1 MTDITTMDQLPTKR
15 PRGRPKKYVTEE
27 ERLEIKRAHDRNYY
41 QRNIEA
47 KKEKVRE
54 YQAINK
60 EYILQRKRDLYHQK
74 KNMVNQS
81 KSNNSDLI
89 SGLS

>member
-1 MTDITTMDQLPTKR
+1 MTDITTMDQLPSKR

-54 YQAINK
+54 YQAANK
-60 EYILQRKRDLYHQK
+60 EYILQRKKDLYHQK

>member
-1 MTDITTMDQLPTKR
+1 MTDITIMDQTPTKR
-15 PRGRPKKYVTEE
+15 SRGRPKKYVTEE
-27 ERLEIKRAHDRNYY
+27 ERLEIKRANDRKYY
-41 QRNIEA
+41 NQNSEA

>member
-54 YQAINK
+54 YQAANK
-60 EYILQRKRDLYHQK
+60 EYILQRKKDLYHQK
-74 KNMVNQS
+74 QKMVNQS
-81 KSNNSDLI
+81 NNNNSDLI

>member
-1 MTDITTMDQLPTKR
+1 MSDITTMDQLPTKR
-15 PRGRPKKYVTEE
+15 PRGRPRKYVTEE
-27 ERLEIKRAHDRNYY
+27 ERFEIKRANDRRYY
-41 QRNIEA
+41 NENSET
-47 KKEKVRE
+47 KKEKVKE
-54 YQAINK
+54 YQAANK

>member
-1 MTDITTMDQLPTKR
+1 MTGITTMDQTPTKR

-27 ERLEIKRAHDRNYY
+27 ERLEIKRANDRKYY
-41 QRNIEA
+41 NQNSEA

-54 YQAINK
+54 YQAVNK

-74 KNMVNQS
+74 KIWLINLKVII
-81 KSNNSDLI
+81 LI
-89 SGLS
+89 S

>member
-1 MTDITTMDQLPTKR
+1 MTDITIMDHIPTKR
-15 PRGRPKKYVTEE
+15 PRGRPKKYVNEE
-27 ERLEIKRAHDRNYY
+27 ERLEIKRANDCKYY
-41 QRNIEA
+41 NQNSEA

-54 YQAINK
+54 YQTANK

>member
-15 PRGRPKKYVTEE
+15 PIGRPKKYITDV
-27 ERLEIKRAHDRNYY
+27 ERLEIKRANDRKYY
-41 QRNIEA
+41 SQNSEA
-47 KKEKVRE
+47 KINKVKE
-54 YQAINK
+54 YQSAHK

-89 SGLS
+89 SVLS

>member
-1 MTDITTMDQLPTKR
+1 MTDITTMDQLPSKR

-54 YQAINK
+54 YQAANK
-60 EYILQRKRDLYHQK
+60 EYILQRKQDLYHQTK
-74 KNMVNQS
+74 IWLINLKAII
-81 KSNNSDLI
+81 LI
-89 SGLS
+89 S

>member
-54 YQAINK
+54 YQAANK
-60 EYILQRKRDLYHQK
+60 EYILQRKKDLYHQK
-74 KNMVNQS
+74 K
-81 KSNNSDLI
+81 KY
-89 SGLS
+89 G

>member
-1 MTDITTMDQLPTKR
+1 MTAITIMDQTPTKR
-15 PRGRPKKYVTEE
+15 SRGRPKKYVTEE
-27 ERLEIKRAHDRNYY
+27 ERIEIKRANDRKYY
-41 QRNIEA
+41 RENTEA

-54 YQAINK
+54 YQAANK
-60 EYILQRKRDLYHQK
+60 EYILQRKRDLYYQK

>member
-27 ERLEIKRAHDRNYY
+27 ERLEIKRANDRKYY
-41 QRNIEA
+41 SKNSEA
-47 KKEKVRE
+47 KINKVKE
-54 YQAINK
+54 YQSANK
-60 EYILQRKRDLYHQK
+60 EYVLQRKRDLYHQK
-74 KNMVNQS
+74 KNMLNQS

-89 SGLS
+89 SVLS

>member
-1 MTDITTMDQLPTKR
+1 MTDITTMDQIPTKR
-15 PRGRPKKYVTEE
+15 PRGRPKKYITEE
-27 ERLEIKRAHDRNYY
+27 ERLEIKRQHDRNYY
-41 QRNIEA
+41 QRNTEA

-54 YQAINK
+54 YQAANK
-60 EYILQRKRDLYHQK
+60 EYILQRKKDLYHQK

>member
-1 MTDITTMDQLPTKR
+1 MTAITTMDQTPIKR
-15 PRGRPKKYVTEE
+15 PRGRPRKYVTEE
-27 ERLEIKRAHDRNYY
+27 ERLEIKRANDRRYY
-41 QRNIEA
+41 NENSET
-47 KKEKVRE
+47 KKEKVKE
-54 YQAINK
+54 YQAANK

>member
-1 MTDITTMDQLPTKR
+1 MTGITTMDQTPTQR
-15 PRGRPKKYVTEE
+15 TRGRPKKYVTEE
-27 ERLEIKRAHDRNYY
+27 ERLEIKRANDRKYY
-41 QRNIEA
+41 NQNSEA

-74 KNMVNQS
+74 KY
-81 KSNNSDLI
+81 
-89 SGLS
+89 G

>member
-1 MTDITTMDQLPTKR
+1 MTDITTMDQITTKR

-27 ERLEIKRAHDRNYY
+27 ERLEIKRANDRKYY
-41 QRNIEA
+41 NQNSEA

-54 YQAINK
+54 YQAVNK
-60 EYILQRKRDLYHQK
+60 ECILQRKRDLYHQK

>member
-27 ERLEIKRAHDRNYY
+27 ERLEIKRANDRKYY
-41 QRNIEA
+41 NQNSEA

-54 YQAINK
+54 YQTANK

>member
-54 YQAINK
+54 YQAANK
-60 EYILQRKRDLYHQK
+60 EYILQRKKDFYHQK

-81 KSNNSDLI
+81 NNNNSDLI

>member
-15 PRGRPKKYVTEE
+15 RGRPRKYVTEE
-27 ERLEIKRAHDRNYY
+27 ERLEIKRANDRRYY
-41 QRNIEA
+41 NENSEA

-54 YQAINK
+54 YQAANK

-74 KNMVNQS
+74 KKWLINL
-81 KSNNSDLI
+81 KAAILI
-89 SGLS
+89 S